1 MHVVLHYAELG
12 LKGKNRPYF
21 EIRLSENVKRL
32 LSPLGSV
39 RLHRQPGRI
48 LVELPESVRWEDVRS
63 RLSCACGLSY
73 FARVHVLPAD
83 MDRLEALLAAELP
96 ALTFRTFACRS
107 RRMNKEF
114 PLTSEQMNR
123 RLGAFV
129 QQRIPGAA
137 VDLDTPDLEIF
148 VELVN
153 KVFYAYFRK
162 EPGPGGL
169 PAGTAGRVVTLLSG
183 GIDSPVAAWRMIRR
197 GCRTSFVHFHSMP
210 FTSQASL
217 DKVRELAQKL
227 EPWQGPARL
236 HLVPFGPLQ
245 QEIVTGA
252 PQEYRIIL
260 YRRFMMRIAEAFAR
274 REDAHALVT
283 GDSLGQVASQTL
295 TNLGTVNAVATLPV
309 LRPLIGMDK
318 QEIIDAARR
327 IGTFDTSALPHDDCC
342 SFLMPRA
349 PATASSPEKAAE
361 AEKGLDVARLV
372 KEALARATEERI
384 GAGA

>member
-1 MHVVLHYAELG
+1 MQIVLHYAELG

-21 EIRLSENVKRL
+21 EIRLAENARRL
-32 LSPLGSV
+32 LAPLGELHV
-39 RLHRQPGRI
+39 RRQPGRI
-48 LVELPESVRWEDVRS
+48 LLRLPDEASWDEVRR
-63 RLSCACGLSY
+63 RLSCVFGLSY
-73 FARVHVLPAD
+73 FARIHVLKAE
-83 MDRLEALLAAELP
+83 MDTLEALLAAELP
-96 ALTFRTFACRS
+96 SISFKSFACRA
-107 RRMNKEF
+107 RRMNKEY

-129 QQRIPGAA
+129 QKTFPNTT
-137 VDLDTPDLEIF
+137 VDLDEPDLEIF
-148 VELVN
+148 VEVVN
-153 KVFYAYFRK
+153 KEFYAYFHK

-227 EPWQGPARL
+227 EPWQGTARL
-236 HLVPFGPLQ
+236 HLVPFAAIQ
-245 QEIVTGA
+245 QEIVTGS
-252 PQEYRIIL
+252 PQEFRIIL
-260 YRRFMMRIAEAFAR
+260 YRRFMTRIAEAIAR
-274 REDAHALVT
+274 REQAHALVT

-295 TNLGTVNAVATLPV
+295 TNLETINAVATIPV

-318 QEIIDAARR
+318 QEIIDTARR
-327 IGTFDTSALPHDDCC
+327 IATFDISNLPHDDCC

-361 AEKGLDVARLV
+361 AEKGLEVDRLV
-372 KEALARATEERI
+372 KEALSKVVEERAT
-384 GAGA
+384 A

>member
-1 MHVVLHYAELG
+1 MQLVLHYAELG

-21 EIRLSENVKRL
+21 EIRLSDNVKRL
-32 LSPLGSV
+32 LAPLGEV
-39 RLHRQPGRI
+39 RLRRQPGRI
-48 LVELPESVRWEDVRS
+48 VVELPDTAPWEEVRK
-63 RLSCACGLSY
+63 RLGCAFGLSY
-73 FARVHVLPAD
+73 FARIHILRAD
-83 MDRLEALLAAELP
+83 MDQLEALLATELP
-96 ALTFRTFACRS
+96 ALPFKSFACRA
-107 RRMNKEF
+107 RRMNKEY

-129 QQRIPGAA
+129 QQRFPAA
-137 VDLDTPDLEIF
+137 TVDLTNPDLEIF
-148 VELVN
+148 VEVVN
-153 KVFYAYFRK
+153 KDFYAYFRK

-217 DKVRELAQKL
+217 DKARELANKL

-236 HLVPFGPLQ
+236 HLVPFGALQ

-260 YRRFMMRIAEAFAR
+260 YRRFMMRIAQAIAR

-295 TNLGTVNAVATLPV
+295 TNLESVGAVATIPI

-318 QEIIDAARR
+318 QEIIDTARR
-327 IGTFDTSALPHDDCC
+327 IGTFDISSLPHDDCC

-361 AEKGLDVARLV
+361 AEKGLEVERLV
-372 KEALARATEERI
+372 GEALSRVVEER
-384 GAGA
+384 AKA

>member
-1 MHVVLHYAELG
+1 MQIVLHYAELG

-21 EIRLSENVKRL
+21 EIRLAENAKRL
-32 LSPLGSV
+32 LAPLGELKI
-39 RLHRQPGRI
+39 RRQPGRI
-48 LVELPESVRWEDVRS
+48 LLSLPEAAPWDEVRR
-63 RLSCACGLSY
+63 RLSCVFGISY
-73 FARVHVLPAD
+73 FARIHVLKAE
-83 MDRLEALLAAELP
+83 MDALEALLAAELP
-96 ALTFRTFACRS
+96 SMNVKSFACRC
-107 RRMNKEF
+107 RRMNKEY

-129 QQRIPGAA
+129 QKLIPGTT
-137 VDLDTPDLEIF
+137 VDLESPDLEIF
-148 VELVN
+148 VEVVN
-153 KVFYAYFRK
+153 KDFYAYFRK

-217 DKVRELAQKL
+217 DKVRELSQKL
-227 EPWQGPARL
+227 EPWQGTARL
-236 HLVPFGPLQ
+236 HLVPFAPIQ
-245 QEIVTGA
+245 QEIVTNS
-252 PQEYRIIL
+252 PQEFRIIL
-260 YRRFMMRIAEAFAR
+260 YRRFMTRIAEAIAR

-295 TNLGTVNAVATLPV
+295 TNLETINAVATIPV

-318 QEIIDAARR
+318 QEIIDTARR
-327 IGTFDTSALPHDDCC
+327 IFTFDISNLPHDDCC

-361 AEKGLDVARLV
+361 AEKGLEVDRLV
-372 KEALARATEERI
+372 KEALSKVVEERARA
-384 GAGA
+384 

>member
-1 MHVVLHYAELG
+1 MQIVLHYAELG

-21 EIRLSENVKRL
+21 EIRLSENAKRL
-32 LSPLGSV
+32 LAPLGEV
-39 RLHRQPGRI
+39 KIRRQPGRI
-48 LVELPESVRWEDVRS
+48 LVTLPDSVSWEEARR
-63 RLSCACGLSY
+63 RLSMTFGVSY
-73 FARVHVLPAD
+73 FARIHVLKANMED
-83 MDRLEALLAAELP
+83 LETLLAAELP
-96 ALTFRTFACRS
+96 SMNVKSFACRC
-107 RRMNKEF
+107 RRMNKEY

-123 RLGAFV
+123 RLGAFI
-129 QQRIPGAA
+129 QKLIPGTT
-137 VDLDTPDLEIF
+137 VDLEAPELEIF
-148 VELVN
+148 VEVVN
-153 KVFYAYFRK
+153 KDFYAYFRR

-183 GIDSPVAAWRMIRR
+183 GIDSPVAAWRMVRR

-217 DKVRELAQKL
+217 DKVRELAMKI

-236 HLVPFGPLQ
+236 HLVPFAPIQ

-260 YRRFMMRIAEAFAR
+260 YRRFMTRIAEAIAR

-295 TNLGTVNAVATLPV
+295 TNLETINAVATIPV

-318 QEIIDAARR
+318 QEIIDTARR
-327 IGTFDTSALPHDDCC
+327 IFTFDISNLPHDDCC

-349 PATASSPEKAAE
+349 PATASSPAKAAE
-361 AEKGLDVARLV
+361 AEKGLEVDRLV
-372 KEALARATEERI
+372 KEALSKVVEERARA
-384 GAGA
+384 

>member
-1 MHVVLHYAELG
+1 MQIVLHYAELG

-21 EIRLSENVKRL
+21 EIRLAENAKRL
-32 LSPLGSV
+32 LAPLGDL
-39 RLHRQPGRI
+39 RIRRQPGRI
-48 LVELPESVRWEDVRS
+48 LLTLPDAAPWEEVRR
-63 RLSCACGLSY
+63 RLSMTFGLSY
-73 FARVHVLPAD
+73 FARIHVLKAD
-83 MDRLEALLAAELP
+83 MEALETLLATELP
-96 ALTFRTFACRS
+96 SMNVKSFACRC
-107 RRMNKEF
+107 RRMNKDY

-129 QQRIPGAA
+129 QKLIPGTT
-137 VDLDTPDLEIF
+137 VDLDAPELEIF
-148 VELVN
+148 VEVVN
-153 KVFYAYFRK
+153 KDFYAYFRR

-210 FTSQASL
+210 FTSQASV

-236 HLVPFGPLQ
+236 HLVPFAALQ
-245 QEIVTGA
+245 QEIVTSS
-252 PQEYRIIL
+252 PQEFRIIL
-260 YRRFMMRIAEAFAR
+260 YRRFMTRIAAAIAR

-295 TNLGTVNAVATLPV
+295 TNLETINAVATIPV

-318 QEIIDAARR
+318 QEIIDTARR
-327 IGTFDTSALPHDDCC
+327 IATFDVSNLPHDDCC

-361 AEKGLDVARLV
+361 AEKGLEVDRLV
-372 KEALARATEERI
+372 KEALSKVVEERAT
-384 GAGA
+384 A

>member
-1 MHVVLHYAELG
+1 MQIVLHYAELG

-21 EIRLSENVKRL
+21 EIRLAENAKRL
-32 LSPLGSV
+32 LAPLGEI
-39 RLHRQPGRI
+39 RIRRQPGRI
-48 LVELPESVRWEDVRS
+48 LLTLPDAAPWDEVRR
-63 RLSCACGLSY
+63 RLSMTFGLSY
-73 FARVHVLPAD
+73 FARIHVLKAD
-83 MDRLEALLAAELP
+83 MEALEALLATELP
-96 ALTFRTFACRS
+96 SMNVKSFACRC
-107 RRMNKEF
+107 RRMNKDY

-129 QQRIPGAA
+129 QKLIPGTT
-137 VDLDTPDLEIF
+137 VDLDSPDLEIF
-148 VELVN
+148 VEVVN
-153 KVFYAYFRK
+153 KDFYAYFRR

-210 FTSQASL
+210 FTSQASV

-236 HLVPFGPLQ
+236 HLVPFAALQ
-245 QEIVTGA
+245 QEIVTGS
-252 PQEYRIIL
+252 PQEFRIIL
-260 YRRFMMRIAEAFAR
+260 YRRFMTRIAAAIAR

-295 TNLGTVNAVATLPV
+295 TNLETINAVATIPV

-318 QEIIDAARR
+318 QEIIDTARR
-327 IGTFDTSALPHDDCC
+327 IATFDVSNLPHDDCC

-361 AEKGLDVARLV
+361 AEKGLEVDRLV
-372 KEALARATEERI
+372 KEALSKVVEERAT
-384 GAGA
+384 A